1 MDMNLD
7 CRELARDAC
16 RALDEERECLNE
28 MARKVEGYG
37 RLFDAA
43 MNTDHLIWNG
53 SISQRFLPHKQL
65 TVSLRAVDIL
75 NERDDVNR
83 NISATSR
90 TDTRNEMIRSYV
102 LLSAN
107 WRFGRFGG
115 RGGGR
120 GRGEGGRSE
129 RLRRRSSRRQVLGH
143 AESIISLDF
152 VCF

>member
-1 MDMNLD
+1 M
-7 CRELARDAC
+7 ASTC
-16 RALDEERECLNE
+16 RA
-28 MARKVEGYG
+28 
-37 RLFDAA
+37 
-43 MNTDHLIWNG
+43 
-53 SISQRFLPHKQL
+53 HKQL

-115 RGGGR
+115 RGEDR
-120 GRGEGGRSE
+120 GPREGGRDGGGFGGGP
-129 RLRRRSSRRQVLGH
+129 RGGR
-143 AESIISLDF
+143 F
-152 VCF
+152 